1 MKIISLAVVVVFAAI
16 ALVQAA
22 TDDIIVIGFTAS
34 ETGKLNADSTPQLR
48 GFQLWRDE
56 VNAAG
61 GINVGGKQYKV
72 RLVSYDDQSKSD
84 RVQQLYT
91 RLIAAGRSRFPVQ
104 PLLIWA
110 NRDSRH
116 RF

>member
-1 MKIISLAVVVVFAAI
+1 MKIIILAVVVVFAAL

-22 TDDIIVIGFTAS
+22 TDDIVVIGFTAS

-72 RLVSYDDQSKSD
+72 RLVFYDDQSKSD
-84 RVQQLYT
+84 RVQQLYN
-91 RLIAAGRSRFPVQ
+91 RLIAEDGADFLFSPY
-104 PLLIWA
+104 
-110 NRDSRH
+110 S
-116 RF
+116 